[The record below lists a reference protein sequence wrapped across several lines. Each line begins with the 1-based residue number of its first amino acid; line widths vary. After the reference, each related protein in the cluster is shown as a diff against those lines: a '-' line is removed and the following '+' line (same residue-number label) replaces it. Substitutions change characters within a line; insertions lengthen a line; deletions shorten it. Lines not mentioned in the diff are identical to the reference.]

1 MYAHVNIWKMN
12 DLGAAWDDSVA
23 REVGAAL
30 REQPGFRSYT
40 VVRSGEWEVIAIT
53 LFDSEAAID
62 AAMAAV
68 APLVRARVKPLA
80 AEEPARHRGTVL
92 HHVTG

>member
-1 MYAHVNIWKMN
+1 M
-12 DLGAAWDDSVA
+12 
-23 REVGAAL
+23 

-40 VVRSGEWEVIAIT
+40 LVRSGEWEIIAIT

-68 APLVRARVKPLA
+68 APLVRARQA
-80 AEEPARHRGTVL
+80 ARDGGAGSTSRHGGASPHGLRGIRRAVQ
-92 HHVTG
+92 

>member
-1 MYAHVNIWKMN
+1 VYAHVNIWKMN
-12 DLGAAWDDSVA
+12 DRGAAWDDSAA
-23 REVGAAL
+23 REVGAVL

-40 VVRSGEWEVIAIT
+40 VIRSGEWEIIAIT

-62 AAMAAV
+62 AAMVAV

-80 AEEPARHRGTVL
+80 AEEPARHRGTVV
-92 HHVTG
+92 HHVIA

>member
-12 DLGAAWDDSVA
+12 DLGASWDDSIA

-40 VVRSGEWEVIAIT
+40 VVRSGGREVIAVT
-53 LFDSEAAID
+53 LFESEAAIE

-68 APLVRARVKPLA
+68 APLVRARVKPLE

-92 HHVTG
+92 HHVAT